1 MKYQVTQ
8 GELSSL
14 EKSKKETLLHNAA
27 LIDQKN
33 IAEQLKTFREG
44 LADSNAA
51 ARERGNIDFL
61 GAGQGD
67 KARDRMTE
75 MADIRADFLRQQR
88 DLQRDFSR
96 GQISEDLYKKQTE
109 ALKTALAE
117 RLDIQ
122 EEYYKKTD
130 EQQSDWRA
138 GISDSLMNYADQASD
153 LSSMAATATSEILD
167 ATTNSI
173 SNNLTNVLT
182 GAASFKYGM
191 SNIFSSLGETVIKT
205 LIQMATQ
212 ALIGFVE

>member
-1 MKYQVTQ
+1 MK
-8 GELSSL
+8 
-14 EKSKKETLLHNAA
+14 
-27 LIDQKN
+27 
-33 IAEQLKTFREG
+33 
-44 LADSNAA
+44 
-51 ARERGNIDFL
+51 
-61 GAGQGD
+61 
-67 KARDRMTE
+67 E

-117 RLDIQ
+117 RWIFRRSIT
-122 EEYYKKTD
+122 KTD

-182 GAASFKYGM
+182 GAASFKDGM
-191 SNIFSSLGETVIKT
+191 SNIFSSWAKR
-205 LIQMATQ
+205 
-212 ALIGFVE
+212 